1 MHQKQPPANTACLK
15 LPSLPVFSAV
25 FFITLSPSLK
35 CTWISINHPPVHLLP
50 AIKEVQNIFCRRN
63 LFDSMKAAAHK
74 VQGTEQ
80 DSGIARQ

>member
-1 MHQKQPPANTACLK
+1 MDNELD
-15 LPSLPVFSAV
+15 
-25 FFITLSPSLK
+25 
-35 CTWISINHPPVHLLP
+35 HPPVHLLP